1 MRKMMQLVVYTLGAT
16 CDDLAD
22 LFRAAYS
29 NGCNI
34 LHLQW
39 QVFDMFDFKSD
50 QFLECQLPHACLKP
64 NREYEV
70 Q

>member
-1 MRKMMQLVVYTLGAT
+1 MMQLVVYTLGAT

-39 QVFDMFDFKSD
+39 QVFDMFDFQTNFWSVSCHMLVSS
-50 QFLECQLPHACLKP
+50 Q
-64 NREYEV
+64 NRDYEV